1 MEFSVQ
7 VALAL
12 GAQVILALQVLSYS
26 VCRAVSLKFAF
37 RFTSTA
43 HCKSLNAG
51 DSLLVLIARHTLSV
65 LNELDVER
73 LRHHSVNV
81 RSSVWK
87 EVTVQVLLRK

>member
-51 DSLLVLIARHTLSV
+51 DSLLVLIARHTSV